1 MWNKHE
7 GFASTYFILRKIH
20 LNPCARKNWHHLT
33 PFLPTFGHHFPCP
46 KHRRLPRRPRT
57 MCMCCN
63 FSWTRCSS
71 VVLRVSHHPCQ
82 FLRQN
87 YSNILPKRFFET
99 FWNFKKHFDLKSS
112 FQQKKTGKKHPWCC
126 FIHRFPNVSPATPPP
141 PAAARWRSSTPAPAK
156 RRWPQRRAAAAGRPM
171 NGSKPLTIFG
181 KWGHCDVFMIQTL
194 WYQYILYIYII
205 IYIIIYLIIY
215 IYIYI
220 YIYQYICCR
229 YMTFI
234 VYV

>member
-46 KHRRLPRRPRT
+46 KHRRSPRRPRT

-99 FWNFKKHFDLKSS
+99 FETLKSIS
-112 FQQKKTGKKHPWCC
+112 TWNPVSSRKKQGKNTHDVVLSTG
-126 FIHRFPNVSPATPPP
+126 FPTFHQRTSPP

-205 IYIIIYLIIY
+205 IYI
-215 IYIYI
+215 
-220 YIYQYICCR
+220 
-229 YMTFI
+229 
-234 VYV
+234 